1 MTLLDTTSLF
11 FFRDEISIIPSV
23 LQKLLIANDMY
34 FGKKEDE
41 DFEMAERAYPIYGSC
56 RGPLDYTT
64 GDICFRKNTFYGT
77 EERQGAAYELARN
90 FRYCMYDSIKIN
102 YRGKD
107 FIFMREDIKTKT
119 SKEIITSIQDQLA

>member
-41 DFEMAERAYPIYGSC
+41 QEAILSWRTELMLKI
-56 RGPLDYTT
+56 
-64 GDICFRKNTFYGT
+64 KNFT
-77 EERQGAAYELARN
+77 EIDTNKSPSEIA
-90 FRYCMYDSIKIN
+90 
-102 YRGKD
+102 
-107 FIFMREDIKTKT
+107 EDILSSLGK
-119 SKEIITSIQDQLA
+119 